1 MALTDYGGTTSAH
14 YRRGTYTTTELPT
27 LPPGYLHYQVH
38 AVIRACASSSDGKA
52 PGIYAPTIEGQEQ
65 CIRRAY
71 EHAGIDPV
79 TVTLVEGHGTGTPVG
94 DATACYDSMLT
105 LVRG

>member
-1 MALTDYGGTTSAH
+1 MALTDYGD
-14 YRRGTYTTTELPT
+14 TYLPT
-27 LPPGYLHYQVH
+27 VWRHDQCTHGYTCQVH

>member
-1 MALTDYGGTTSAH
+1 M
-14 YRRGTYTTTELPT
+14 
-27 LPPGYLHYQVH
+27 
-38 AVIRACASSSDGKA
+38 IRACASSSDGKA

>member
-1 MALTDYGGTTSAH
+1 MAARPGHTAAGRH
-14 YRRGTYTTTELPT
+14 YRRAT

>member
-1 MALTDYGGTTSAH
+1 MALFDYGDTHLLTVA
-14 YRRGTYTTTELPT
+14 T
-27 LPPGYLHYQVH
+27 LTHRLWLRYQVH

-79 TVTLVEGHGTGTPVG
+79 TVTLVEGHGTGTPVS
-94 DATACYDSMLT
+94 DAMHACIP
-105 LVRG
+105 